1 MLQPFYKNGVV
12 YGGVNMPNNGN
23 MTDEE
28 YLDSL
33 LNAVN
38 KPASTNYEDLSM
50 DDIDAEIERELNG
63 ELSVSSVSKPDI
75 NMAANNSVFTD
86 FSEENDDEAIMKELG
101 VSVNDEPKPQN
112 KPVSKID
119 IVDLNRNKE
128 NKPKNNERVN
138 NSKEIDDILAD
149 MNISESP
156 SERLKAAKALA
167 KQAKADEKARKKL
180 EKLEAKEAAKKKKAA
195 QKEVKK
201 APANEI
207 KKEPAKAVQK
217 AVKQPEVKK
226 KAESADDILSAAF
239 GEDILGG
246 DIKTE
251 NIVNNTVDNDTK
263 PETVK
268 DTTNI
273 PNTPNEEQAVKEQA
287 DSALEEAPLDDGFS
301 DDLLNSINPNLSN
314 ETEQK
319 LDFSDELSDITADT
333 EANTVADNDGP
344 TFVDAIAETDEKPS
358 PNEDYY
364 NLPEDRAALN
374 ADEDEDEDE
383 EIPKGFFAKLKA
395 KLFSKKSKSEKDDD
409 FDDEESTKEEP
420 KKKESF
426 TGDSDLD
433 ALGLE
438 DIFNGTSDDS
448 SDETEVVKQDISMFE
463 SGAEAT
469 EAQPSESE
477 DEEAEK
483 KKDKKAKK
491 EKKKKEKKPKEK
503 KVKEKKPK
511 PPKEPDEII
520 KIPVPALII
529 FISIMIF
536 IIIGVTLGGSYYN
549 YRTRMTKAVAYYVDD
564 DYKSAYDELAG
575 LTIKS
580 DDEFFYHQIMIVM
593 SVQSNYDTFK
603 SMMEL
608 RQYEQ
613 ALDYLLKGVDN
624 FDLYQND
631 ARDYESFDDMQVA
644 LDRITAALSYYFGIT
659 ESEARELNL
668 IEYKKDYSEAV
679 YEIAANVYVPE
690 TLVFDDD
697 LVSLVSES

>member
-1 MLQPFYKNGVV
+1 MLQPFYENGVV

-63 ELSVSSVSKPDI
+63 EPTVSSVSKPDI

-86 FSEENDDEAIMKELG
+86 FSEENDDEDIMKELG
-101 VSVNDEPKPQN
+101 VSVNDEPKTQN

-128 NKPKNNERVN
+128 NKPKNNERAN
-138 NSKEIDDILAD
+138 ASKEIDDILAD

-180 EKLEAKEAAKKKKAA
+180 EKLEAKEAAKKKRAA
-195 QKEVKK
+195 QKKVNK

-207 KKEPAKAVQK
+207 KKEPVKAVQK

-226 KAESADDILSAAF
+226 KVDSADDILSAAF

-263 PETVK
+263 PETVT

-273 PNTPNEEQAVKEQA
+273 TNTPNEEQAVEEQA
-287 DSALEEAPLDDGFS
+287 DIALEETPLDDGFS
-301 DDLLNSINPNLSN
+301 DDLLNSINSDLAN
-314 ETEQK
+314 ETEPK
-319 LDFSDELSDITADT
+319 LDFSDELSDITAVT
-333 EANTVADNDGP
+333 ESNTVADNDGP
-344 TFVDAIAETDEKPS
+344 TFVDAIAETDEKPL

-374 ADEDEDEDE
+374 ADEDE
-383 EIPKGFFAKLKA
+383 EIPKGFFANLKA

-409 FDDEESTKEEP
+409 FDDEELTKEAP

-463 SGAEAT
+463 SGE
-469 EAQPSESE
+469 EAQPSESD
-477 DEEAEK
+477 DEKSEEK
-483 KKDKKAKK
+483 EDKKAKK

-520 KIPVPALII
+520 KIPIPALII

-536 IIIGVTLGGSYYN
+536 TIIGVTLGGSYYN

-580 DDEFFYHQIMIVM
+580 EDEFFYHQIMIVM

-608 RQYEQ
+608 EQYVQ

-624 FDLYQND
+624 FDLYQNE

-659 ESEARELNL
+659 ESEAREINL

-679 YEIAANVYVPE
+679 YEIAANVNVPE

>member
-63 ELSVSSVSKPDI
+63 EPSVSSVSKPDI

-86 FSEENDDEAIMKELG
+86 FSEENDDETIMKELG

-128 NKPKNNERVN
+128 NKPKNNERASA
-138 NSKEIDDILAD
+138 SKEVDDILAD

-207 KKEPAKAVQK
+207 NKEPAKAVQK

-226 KAESADDILSAAF
+226 KNESADDILSAAF
-239 GEDILGG
+239 GKDILGG
-246 DIKTE
+246 DIETE

-273 PNTPNEEQAVKEQA
+273 PNTPNEEQVVEEQVVEEQA

-301 DDLLNSINPNLSN
+301 D
-314 ETEQK
+314 E
-319 LDFSDELSDITADT
+319 FSDITADT

-374 ADEDEDEDE
+374 ADEDE

-395 KLFSKKSKSEKDDD
+395 KLFSKKSKSEIDDD
-409 FDDEESTKEEP
+409 FDDEESTKEAP

-433 ALGLE
+433 TLGLE
-438 DIFNGTSDDS
+438 DIFNGTSDES

-463 SGAEAT
+463 SGAEA
-469 EAQPSESE
+469 QPLESE
-477 DEEAEK
+477 DEKVEK
-483 KKDKKAKK
+483 KEDKKAKK

-503 KVKEKKPK
+503 KVKQKKPK

-520 KIPVPALII
+520 KIPIPALII

-536 IIIGVTLGGSYYN
+536 TIIGVTLGGNYYN

-608 RQYEQ
+608 KQYAQ

-679 YEIAANVYVPE
+679 YEIAANVNVPE